1 MSLVTVL
8 SVCGIVIGVGL
19 LIPVLGVTSG
29 FHVTLRD
36 RILGLHPHLIV
47 LKKSGDF
54 QEYQKVAEEIRQAD
68 GVLGASPATYF
79 EVLAA
84 AENRRSGVALKGI
97 DLTTVRQVSKLD
109 PAIVEGG
116 LNSLQSEPNYT
127 LNEEKLTISHVVE
140 DTGWLAVVV
149 PDQDHAGKR
158 GLIWVGD
165 DTGVPEFGR
174 ARLRFVHAA
183 AGEKPLQLRVKI
195 VDDGQNRREIDNIR
209 MDNFMESTETVDF
222 GRVSSAIS
230 VDPGEIDL
238 EWLVDGRVVGES
250 KVTVREGE
258 AVDLVRLNGSALK
271 QMIAVPQERAVLAVS
286 EQVPPQDNPRPGKVR
301 LVNGTTIPVS
311 LWITGE
317 PLEAIPAVAAYTVS
331 VFVDVPGQLPGILL
345 GEGLKKR
352 LNVGLGDRVDLVS
365 PLRGVDSQM
374 LGPFGMSPSSARF
387 RVVGWFRSGYHE
399 HDVRFALVD
408 FRVAQRFLNRGDVV
422 LWIDVR
428 FDDVLKVK
436 AYSEDLRRRIE
447 PYGLGD
453 FLDAAESLQAS
464 IDRIAS
470 GDVRGYAMQ
479 RPENAVDYLKNVT
492 GILHLLR
499 RQDTGFGYSERYKLV
514 DWEEMNHNLF
524 TAFKLQRVATTV
536 FFLIIIVVAAFN
548 AVGSQV
554 MMIHEKK
561 GDIAILKAMGVPKS
575 AILRIFM
582 IQGMF
587 VSALGTSLGIGIG
600 ILLAKLVDWVDYP
613 LEAEVYLIS
622 ELPVWLDSI
631 WLVVVCTL
639 SLLLTAGTTLYSA
652 RWAARLAPVVGLRQ
666 ID

>member
-1 MSLVTVL
+1 ML

-29 FHVTLRD
+29 FHITLRD

-54 QEYQKVAEEIRQAD
+54 QEYQKVAEEIRQAE

-84 AENRRSGVALKGI
+84 ADSRRSGVALKGI
-97 DLTTVRQVSKLD
+97 DLTTVRQVSQLD
-109 PAIVEGG
+109 SAILQGG
-116 LNSLQSEPNYT
+116 LNELQSEPNAVLSNDRLAVST
-127 LNEEKLTISHVVE
+127 VIE
-140 DTGWLAVVV
+140 DTGWLAVVA
-149 PDQDHAGKR
+149 PDEVHPGER
-158 GLIWVGD
+158 RVIWVGD
-165 DTGVPEFGR
+165 DTGVPEFGQ

-183 AGEKPLQLRVKI
+183 GGGVRLQLRVKRTQE
-195 VDDGQNRREIDNIR
+195 DLSGGADQEILIDSGV
-209 MDNFMESTETVDF
+209 ESTDSISF
-222 GRVSSAIS
+222 GQIS
-230 VDPGEIDL
+230 CALNVDPGEVTL
-238 EWLVDGRVVGES
+238 EWLENGQVAGTN
-250 KVTVREGE
+250 KVKVREGD
-258 AVDLVRLNGSALK
+258 ALDLVRFSGSDPN
-271 QMIAVPQERAVLAVS
+271 QVVVVPQARAMP
-286 EQVPPQDNPRPGKVR
+286 VPSDQAPPTDFPRPGKVR
-301 LVNGTTIPVS
+301 LLNGTPNPIS
-311 LWITGE
+311 LWIAGE
-317 PLEAIPAVAAYTVS
+317 PIEAIPAPPYATVS
-331 VFVDVPGQLPGILL
+331 GFAEVPGHLPGILL

-352 LNVGLGDRVDLVS
+352 LNVELGDRVDLVS

-374 LGPFGMSPSSARF
+374 LGPFGMSPSAARF

-408 FRVAQRFLNRGDVV
+408 YRVAQRFLNRGDVV

-453 FLDAAESLQAS
+453 FLDAAQHLKENV
-464 IDRIAS
+464 DRIAS
-470 GDVRGYAMQ
+470 GDVRGYPML
-479 RPENAVDYLKNVT
+479 RPGNTTDYLKNVS

-499 RQDTGFGYSERYKLV
+499 RQDTSFGYSERYKLV

-587 VSALGTSLGIGIG
+587 VSALGTSLGIGVG
-600 ILLAKLVDWVDYP
+600 VLLAKLVDWVDYP
-613 LEAEVYLIS
+613 LEPEVYLIS
-622 ELPVWLDSI
+622 ELPVWLDGV

-639 SLLLTAGTTLYSA
+639 SLLLTAATTLYSA